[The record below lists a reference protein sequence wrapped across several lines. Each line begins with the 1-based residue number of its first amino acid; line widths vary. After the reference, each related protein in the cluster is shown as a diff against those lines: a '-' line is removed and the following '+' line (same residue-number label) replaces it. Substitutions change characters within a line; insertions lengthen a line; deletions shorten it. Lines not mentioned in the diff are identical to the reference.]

1 MLPKLLTESLCSLVS
16 DVERLA
22 FSVVWEIDKN
32 NLEIVGSK
40 YHKSVIKSKRAFT
53 Y

>member
-22 FSVVWEIDKN
+22 FSVVWEFDSKT
-32 NLEIVGSK
+32 LKIVN
-40 YHKSVIKSKRAFT
+40 
-53 Y
+53 